1 MIEQMAILALLI
13 GALIIFR
20 DMIRAVVRFICL
32 VVRGVFFALGIACIL
47 LGGYNGVVNLWFDR
61 FVPLSEVADVSSH
74 TVQQSGI
81 TYVIEEPIPQV
92 AKGLYGFSVTATS
105 PSLAGQS
112 YQFYGDGQSLNE
124 FVSAIDFVER
134 NKDEQELE
142 ALGTGVGQGLV
153 SLVEEPAKFVFE
165 ALSDPIGFVYSL
177 GSAASSALS
186 YCGAL
191 ASFQANPLQDMD
203 AALRAFLNEHREAV
217 AQEAGF
223 AYATCLIPQAR
234 DRVKCLAVR
243 RIQGQALPQIGAMCV
258 AAASVPSSLQKFSKL
273 QNVLRAGKLRT
284 FLASSLRR
292 SSMIEFAKSAEQQLG
307 RPISLQFS
315 RRLVAEEVAHTEKI
329 ARAAEA
335 TIQNQC
341 DPEKLASL
349 AKYGAN
355 PRFHRTMNAMHILDR
370 QGRNL
375 GSELDLLLP
384 AQAHSDFFYS
394 PVLTRDHLLAEY
406 ARYGEFGLFDTSEN
420 LRLMSRGRSPVIGRG
435 LSLGQSIDVDHV
447 IPVSEAPELGN
458 VMANLRA
465 LPYGENRSRG
475 AFIDADALQA
485 MEKFKALGWN
495 PSPSLSQTYS
505 AFEIVSH

>member
-1 MIEQMAILALLI
+1 MAILALLI
-13 GALIIFR
+13 GALIVSWG
-20 DMIRAVVRFICL
+20 MVSAVGRFICL

-47 LGGYNGVVNLWFDR
+47 LGGYTGVVNLWFDR
-61 FVPLSEVADVSSH
+61 FVPLSEVAGVSPH
-74 TVQQSGI
+74 TVQQSGS
-81 TYVIEEPIPQV
+81 TYTIEEPIPQV

-165 ALSDPIGFVYSL
+165 VLSDPIGFVYSL
-177 GSAASSALS
+177 GSAASSALN

-191 ASFQANPLQDMD
+191 GSFQANPLQDMD

-217 AQEAGF
+217 AEEAGF
-223 AYATCLIPQAR
+223 AYETCLIPQAR
-234 DRVKCLAVR
+234 DRVKCLAIR

-273 QNVLRAGKLRT
+273 QKVLRAGKLRT

-315 RRLVAEEVAHTEKI
+315 RRRVAEEVAHTEKI

-355 PRFHRTMNAMHILDR
+355 PRFHRTMNAMHVLDK

-375 GSELDLLLP
+375 ESELDRLLP
-384 AQAHSDFFYS
+384 AEAYPDLFYW
-394 PVLTRDHLLAEY
+394 PGLTRDHFVSEY
-406 ARYGEFGLFDTSEN
+406 SRYHDYGLFDTSEN
-420 LRLMSRGRSPVIGRG
+420 LRLMSRGKAPIICRG
-435 LSLGQSIDVDHV
+435 LNSGQSIDLDHI
-447 IPVSEAPELGN
+447 IPISEAPELGN

-465 LPYGENRSRG
+465 LPFGENRSRG
-475 AFIDADALQA
+475 ALIDSNALQA